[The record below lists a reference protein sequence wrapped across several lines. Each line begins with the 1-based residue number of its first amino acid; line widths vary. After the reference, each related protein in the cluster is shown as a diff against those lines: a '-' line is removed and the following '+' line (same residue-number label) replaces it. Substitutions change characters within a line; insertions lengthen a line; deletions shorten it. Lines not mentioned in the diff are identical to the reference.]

1 MITEKAMRPPTYSRW
16 LCAIGSKC
24 PRANCTV
31 PPSVSCWPHRP
42 GGMVTWK
49 LNGLVLRR
57 QRPAVGWRGP
67 PKMTRHRGILAG
79 RSDGNLCRIDSISFS
94 MKITNSLSVY
104 GSSLQRD
111 DFDAPS
117 YLLQTAPSASITTH
131 PIPPFLPPYKFG
143 SNSFSLHHSTHIS
156 FQALNSSRM
165 ITASANG
172 CGRHPWVGLGLQ
184 LVALLLMAVFCDSSA
199 ALSSAVRPLL
209 KDKLV
214 TSNNHSDTFDTN
226 YQVTW
231 GNALVKFLDNRRT
244 VQLGMDRSS
253 GSGFA
258 SRSKYLFGYFSTQI
272 KLIPGDASGT
282 LSLQQSSQH
291 DELDMEFL
299 GNRAGQPHY
308 LSINVFFNGVGNR
321 ESRVR
326 LWFDATAGFHTY
338 SILWNRN
345 IIIFMVDQ
353 VPIRVF
359 KNAENSVGVA
369 YPSAKPMQVI
379 ASLWNGEDWATD
391 GGKAKI
397 NWRLSP
403 FVASFRGFGI
413 KGQECYTRG
422 ASVVCPSSVEWE
434 GSGNAGLTRQ
444 QLSRFRWVR
453 KNYMTYDYCT
463 DKSRYPSPPPECS
476 VNSI

>member
-1 MITEKAMRPPTYSRW
+1 
-16 LCAIGSKC
+16 
-24 PRANCTV
+24 
-31 PPSVSCWPHRP
+31 
-42 GGMVTWK
+42 
-49 LNGLVLRR
+49 
-57 QRPAVGWRGP
+57 
-67 PKMTRHRGILAG
+67 
-79 RSDGNLCRIDSISFS
+79 
-94 MKITNSLSVY
+94 
-104 GSSLQRD
+104 
-111 DFDAPS
+111 
-117 YLLQTAPSASITTH
+117 
-131 PIPPFLPPYKFG
+131 
-143 SNSFSLHHSTHIS
+143 
-156 FQALNSSRM
+156 M
-165 ITASANG
+165 ITARANG

-272 KLIPGDASGT
+272 KLIPGDSSGIVT
-282 LSLQQSSQH
+282 AFYLSSQEKSKH

-308 LSINVFFNGVGNR
+308 LSTNVFVNGVGNR

-326 LWFDATAGFHTY
+326 LWFDATVDFHTY

-369 YPSAKPMQVI
+369 YPSAKPMQ
-379 ASLWNGEDWATD
+379 
-391 GGKAKI
+391 
-397 NWRLSP
+397 P
-403 FVASFRGFGI
+403 FAASFRGFGI
-413 KGQECYTRG
+413 KGQKCYSQG

-453 KNYMTYDYCT
+453 NNYMTYDYCT

>member
-1 MITEKAMRPPTYSRW
+1 MNT
-16 LCAIGSKC
+16 
-24 PRANCTV
+24 PRANGQ
-31 PPSVSCWPHRP
+31 P
-42 GGMVTWK
+42 
-49 LNGLVLRR
+49 
-57 QRPAVGWRGP
+57 
-67 PKMTRHRGILAG
+67 
-79 RSDGNLCRIDSISFS
+79 
-94 MKITNSLSVY
+94 
-104 GSSLQRD
+104 
-111 DFDAPS
+111 
-117 YLLQTAPSASITTH
+117 
-131 PIPPFLPPYKFG
+131 
-143 SNSFSLHHSTHIS
+143 
-156 FQALNSSRM
+156 
-165 ITASANG
+165 
-172 CGRHPWVGLGLQ
+172 PWVGLGL
-184 LVALLLMAVFCDSSA
+184 LIAIFFASSA

-272 KLIPGDASGT
+272 KLIPGDSSGT
-282 LSLQQSSQH
+282 VTAFYLSSQEKSKH

-299 GNRAGQPHY
+299 GNRVGQPHY
-308 LSINVFFNGVGNR
+308 LSTNVFVNGVGNR

-359 KNAENSVGVA
+359 KDAEKSVGVA
-369 YPSAKPMQVI
+369 YPSAKPMQAI
-379 ASLWNGEDWATD
+379 ASLWNGEGWATD

-413 KGQECYTRG
+413 KGQKCYTRG
-422 ASVVCPSSVEWE
+422 ASVVCPSSVDWE
-434 GSGNAGLTRQ
+434 GSGNSGLTPQ